1 MNTIKADV
9 AVIGA
14 GITGCAIARQLSK
27 YRLST
32 LVIEKEADVGWGTTK
47 ANTGLIHSGY
57 AGEKGSLKLSLC
69 HNGNMLF
76 RKNASELDIPIK
88 NTGSLLNVFS
98 QSQIKILEEN
108 LKQGKAQG
116 LLGLEIISN
125 KNGALKKLEPNI
137 SKNVIAGL
145 YADEACIISPYEAAI
160 ALYENAKKNS
170 ARFMLASKVTSI
182 EYEKSQKCFFINIKP
197 TSSEHSIYGY
207 WPGLVIAAD
216 YVVNAAGIYADEI
229 AKMVGDLSFEI
240 KAVKGQYYLL
250 DSETDNLVRRPNM
263 RISDPKTKKSKGMV
277 VAPTTGNNIIM
288 GSTYEDTDKND
299 FSTTKKALNEVKV
312 KLGQMIENIPFNK
325 TITIFAGLRAIS
337 NTGDFIIGQC
347 QANKKFINAAGIQS
361 PGLTCAFI
369 ISEIISDQLKEAGL
383 KLEKNTKFIPERKRF
398 PKLDKINF
406 KNNHELFAR
415 NSSYGEIICR
425 CEKVSEAEIINAI
438 ENGATTL
445 DGVKFRTR
453 AGMGRCQ
460 GGYCTLRVM
469 KLLSKKLGIPI
480 EKITKSGG
488 DSYQAKIEMEA
499 YLDLRLKKNI

>member
-98 QSQIKILEEN
+98 QSQIRILEEN

-116 LLGLEIISN
+116 LLDLEIISN
-125 KNGALKKLEPNI
+125 KDGALKKLESNI
-137 SKNVIAGL
+137 SKNVVAGL
-145 YADEACIISPYEAAI
+145 YAGQACIISPYEAAI

-170 ARFMLASKVTSI
+170 VRFMLASKVTSI

-250 DSETDNLVRRPNM
+250 DSETEDLVKRPNM
-263 RISDPKTKKSKGMV
+263 RISDPETKKSKGMV

-299 FSTTKKALNEVKV
+299 FSTTKKALDEVKV

-369 ISEIISDQLKEAGL
+369 ISEIIADQLKEAGL

-398 PKLDKINF
+398 PKLDKVNF
-406 KNNHELFAR
+406 RNNHELFAM

-488 DSYQAKIEMEA
+488 DSYQAKIEM
-499 YLDLRLKKNI
+499 DC

>member
-9 AVIGA
+9 AIIGA

-69 HNGNMLF
+69 HNGNILF
-76 RKNASELDIPIK
+76 RKNAAELDIPIK
-88 NTGSLLNVFS
+88 NTGSLLNVFN

-108 LKQGKAQG
+108 LKQGKVQG
-116 LLGLEIISN
+116 LLDLEIISN

-137 SKNVIAGL
+137 SKNVVAGL
-145 YADEACIISPYEAAI
+145 YAGQACIISPYEAAI

-170 ARFMLASKVTSI
+170 VRFMLASKVTSI
-182 EYEKSQKCFFINIKP
+182 EYEKSQKCFFINIQP

-207 WPGLVIAAD
+207 WPGLVITAD

-229 AKMVGDLSFEI
+229 AKMAGDSSFEI

-250 DSETDNLVRRPNM
+250 DSEAGELVKRPNM

-277 VAPTTGNNIIM
+277 VGPTTGNNIII

-299 FSTTKKALNEVKV
+299 FSTTKEALDEVKV

-369 ISEIISDQLKEAGL
+369 IAEIISDHLKEAGL
-383 KLEKNTKFIPERKRF
+383 KLEKNTRFIPERKRF
-398 PKLDKINF
+398 PKLDKTSF
-406 KNNHELFAR
+406 ENNHELYAS

-425 CEKVSEAEIINAI
+425 CEKVSEAEIVNAI

-488 DSYQAKIEMEA
+488 DSYQAIIEM
-499 YLDLRLKKNI
+499 

>member
-145 YADEACIISPYEAAI
+145 YADEACI
-160 ALYENAKKNS
+160 
-170 ARFMLASKVTSI
+170 
-182 EYEKSQKCFFINIKP
+182 
-197 TSSEHSIYGY
+197 
-207 WPGLVIAAD
+207 
-216 YVVNAAGIYADEI
+216 
-229 AKMVGDLSFEI
+229 
-240 KAVKGQYYLL
+240 
-250 DSETDNLVRRPNM
+250 
-263 RISDPKTKKSKGMV
+263 
-277 VAPTTGNNIIM
+277 
-288 GSTYEDTDKND
+288 
-299 FSTTKKALNEVKV
+299 
-312 KLGQMIENIPFNK
+312 
-325 TITIFAGLRAIS
+325 
-337 NTGDFIIGQC
+337 
-347 QANKKFINAAGIQS
+347 
-361 PGLTCAFI
+361 
-369 ISEIISDQLKEAGL
+369 
-383 KLEKNTKFIPERKRF
+383 
-398 PKLDKINF
+398 
-406 KNNHELFAR
+406 
-415 NSSYGEIICR
+415 
-425 CEKVSEAEIINAI
+425 
-438 ENGATTL
+438 
-445 DGVKFRTR
+445 
-453 AGMGRCQ
+453 
-460 GGYCTLRVM
+460 
-469 KLLSKKLGIPI
+469 
-480 EKITKSGG
+480 
-488 DSYQAKIEMEA
+488 
-499 YLDLRLKKNI
+499 

>member
-9 AVIGA
+9 AIIGA

-69 HNGNMLF
+69 HNGNILF

-88 NTGSLLNVFS
+88 NTGSLLNVFN

-108 LKQGKAQG
+108 LKQGKVQG
-116 LLGLEIISN
+116 LLDLEIISN

-137 SKNVIAGL
+137 SKNVVAGL
-145 YADEACIISPYEAAI
+145 YAGQACIISPYEAAI

-170 ARFMLASKVTSI
+170 VRFMLASKVTSI
-182 EYEKSQKCFFINIKP
+182 EYEKSQKCFFINIQP

-207 WPGLVIAAD
+207 WPGLVITAD

-229 AKMVGDLSFEI
+229 AKMAGDSSFEI

-250 DSETDNLVRRPNM
+250 DSEAGELVKRPNM

-277 VAPTTGNNIIM
+277 VGPTTGNNIII

-299 FSTTKKALNEVKV
+299 FSTTKEALDEVKV

-369 ISEIISDQLKEAGL
+369 IAEIISDHLKEAGL
-383 KLEKNTKFIPERKRF
+383 KLEKNTRFIPERKRF
-398 PKLDKINF
+398 PKLDKTSF
-406 KNNHELFAR
+406 ENNHELYAS

-425 CEKVSEAEIINAI
+425 CEKVSEAEIVNAI

-488 DSYQAKIEMEA
+488 DSYQAIIEM
-499 YLDLRLKKNI
+499 

>member
-14 GITGCAIARQLSK
+14 GIIGCAIARQLSK

-69 HNGNMLF
+69 HTGNMLF

-88 NTGSLLNVFS
+88 NTGSLLNVFN

-108 LKQGKAQG
+108 LKQGKDQG
-116 LLGLEIISN
+116 LTGLEIISN
-125 KNGALKKLEPNI
+125 KEGALKKLEPNI
-137 SKNVIAGL
+137 SKNVAAGL
-145 YADEACIISPYEAAI
+145 YADQACIISPYEAAV

-170 ARFMLASKVTSI
+170 VRFMLVSKVTSI
-182 EYEKSQKCFFINIKP
+182 KYEKSQKCFFINIQA
-197 TSSEHSIYGY
+197 TSSEYTIYGCE
-207 WPGLVIAAD
+207 PGLVIAAD

-250 DSETDNLVRRPNM
+250 DSETEGLVKRPNM

-277 VAPTTGNNIIM
+277 VAPTTGNNIII

-299 FSTTKKALNEVKV
+299 FSTTKEALDEVKV

-337 NTGDFIIGQC
+337 NTNDFIIGQS

-398 PKLDKINF
+398 PKLDKTSF
-406 KNNHELFAR
+406 ENNHELYER

-425 CEKVSEAEIINAI
+425 CEKVSEAEIVNAI

-488 DSYQAKIEMEA
+488 DSYQAKIEM
-499 YLDLRLKKNI
+499 D

>member
-27 YRLST
+27 YMFST

-57 AGEKGSLKLSLC
+57 AGEKGSLKLNLC
-69 HNGNMLF
+69 HNGNKLF
-76 RKNASELDIPIK
+76 RKNASELDIPIQ
-88 NTGSLLNVFS
+88 NTGSLLNIFNQNQVR
-98 QSQIKILEEN
+98 ILEEN
-108 LKQGKAQG
+108 LKQGKVQG
-116 LLGLEIISN
+116 LLNLEIISN

-182 EYEKSQKCFFINIKP
+182 EYEKSQKCFFIKIQP
-197 TSSEHSIYGY
+197 TSREHSIYGY
-207 WPGLVIAAD
+207 QPGLVIAAD
-216 YVVNAAGIYADEI
+216 YVINAAGIYADEI

-250 DSETDNLVRRPNM
+250 DSEAGGLVKRPNM
-263 RISDPKTKKSKGMV
+263 RISDPETKKSKGMV
-277 VAPTTGNNIIM
+277 VAPTTGNNIIV
-288 GSTYEDTDKND
+288 GSTYEDTDKD
-299 FSTTKKALNEVKV
+299 DYSTTKEALDEVKM
-312 KLGQMIENIPFNK
+312 KLGQMIENIPFDK

-337 NTGDFIIGQC
+337 NTGDFIISQSP
-347 QANKKFINAAGIQS
+347 ANKKFINAAGIQS

-369 ISEIISDQLKEAGL
+369 ISEIIEDHLKEAGL
-383 KLEKNTKFIPERKRF
+383 KLEKNTRFIPERKRF
-398 PKLDKINF
+398 PKLDNVNF
-406 KNNHELFAR
+406 DNNQELFA
-415 NSSYGEIICR
+415 SSSGYGEIICR

-438 ENGATTL
+438 KNGATTL

-469 KLLSKKLGIPI
+469 KLLSKELRIPI

-488 DSYQAKIEMEA
+488 DSYQAKIEMN
-499 YLDLRLKKNI
+499 K